1 MEKTKV
7 YNVITGRNILL
18 KTALNRIKKGQD
30 IYDFIPVVKQ
40 KNKWIE
46 NKNIE
51 FDPLT
56 NTFDTL
62 VNIKKRKDYKDEW
75 NKKMDIR

>member
-62 VNIKKRKDYKDEW
+62 
-75 NKKMDIR
+75 